1 MANAISMQDF
11 AMSAARRRA
20 LLVSDEFA
28 AAFSHFLRCFEV
40 VFGDVD
46 WPTTLDNLQ
55 NDAEFLIAPHGTFL
69 EPCVGDEDNNWG
81 NRGSLLDAY
90 RRLKHVMACESF
102 KPVLLYP
109 CGAVTKVPPAASDS
123 EGL

>member
-1 MANAISMQDF
+1 
-11 AMSAARRRA
+11 MSAARRRA
-20 LLVSDEFA
+20 VLVSDEFA
-28 AAFSHFLRCFEV
+28 DAFEGFLSRFEV
-40 VFGDVD
+40 VFGDAD

-69 EPCVGDEDNNWG
+69 EPCVDDEDNNWG

-90 RRLKHVMACESF
+90 RRLKQVMACHSF
-102 KPVLLYP
+102 KPVLLHP
-109 CGAVTKVPPAASDS
+109 CGAVTKVPPTASES